1 MINKTKTYEITVR
14 RCPADDK
21 FNYHPHIEQ
30 VITSIFEEFGYELSH
45 REDVK
50 RTNKDTNYPR
60 IVRVN
65 YQFSKM
71 TLFGRISNTIK
82 GWTS

>member
-30 VITSIFEEFGYELSH
+30 VVTSIFKEFGYELSH

-50 RTNKDTNYPR
+50 RTKP
-60 IVRVN
+60 
-65 YQFSKM
+65 
-71 TLFGRISNTIK
+71 
-82 GWTS
+82 